1 MHALDQQTGQRS
13 DEDDRHRPCREQ
25 QTGIDLAAPQTDCR
39 KKGKDTIASICAVN
53 EQTDVA
59 IDMENMGI
67 RNKSTGRSG

>member
-1 MHALDQQTGQRS
+1 MIATGHAVSSKPVSTSLR
-13 DEDDRHRPCREQ
+13 
-25 QTGIDLAAPQTDCR
+25 PQTDCR